1 MTSPNFRKT
10 TSELGVLLRHW
21 RDVRGKSQLDLS
33 LDTGVS
39 QKQISFVESGRS
51 DPSRS
56 TLTAIA
62 QALDIPLRDRNTLLL
77 AAGYAPIFL
86 SSVRWINADFIAE
99 AGLYFV

>member
-1 MTSPNFRKT
+1 MKSPNLRKT

-21 RDVRGKSQLDLS
+21 RDVRGKGQLDLS

-51 DPSRS
+51 APSRS

-62 QALDIPLRDRNTLLL
+62 QALDIPL
-77 AAGYAPIFL
+77 
-86 SSVRWINADFIAE
+86 
-99 AGLYFV
+99 